1 MQINYQNEISVFPNT
16 RYLATMG
23 MCKQFLIQ
31 YNGNLK
37 LHENASS
44 SLGVYEYVG
53 TRKGCEKC
61 LGVFMKKEGD
71 KSHLAAIFGNETDID
86 EANFRGWWGMVRN

>member
-1 MQINYQNEISVFPNT
+1 
-16 RYLATMG
+16 